1 MAGGMVPM
9 VGAGKQYAGRLTQY
23 VVFACIVA
31 ASSGIIFGYDLGV
44 SGGVTSMDDFLSKFF
59 PSVYRNEKK
68 AEESAEGSDNYCR
81 YNDQILQ
88 LFTSSLYLAGL
99 CATFFA
105 SYSTRNWGR
114 RPTIIIGGVSFLLGS
129 ILNGAAQDI
138 AMLIIGRILLGV
150 GVGFANQA
158 APLYISEMAPANF
171 RGGLNIC
178 FQSATTIGILGANLI
193 NYFTGKIDRWGW
205 RLSLGLAAAPAFTL
219 TLGALFLP
227 ETPNSLMERGQL
239 ARGRKNLERIRGVQ
253 NVDMEYEDLVEASRI
268 SNAVQHP
275 FRNLLL
281 RKHRPQLVMAIFIPM
296 FQQLT
301 GNNAITFYA
310 PVLFKSIGFG
320 DNAALYSAVIV
331 GSVKVLGTWLSLVT
345 VDKWGRKILFYEG
358 GIQMILCQLAVG
370 TIMQMELGAQNTL
383 DKPLAVAVVVLICI
397 YVAAFDW
404 SWGPL
409 AWLIPSEIY
418 SLDIRSAAQSVTVA
432 VNFAF
437 TFLIGQIFL
446 TLFCE
451 LKWGTFFLFAGF
463 LAIMTVFVGLLLPE
477 TKGVPLEEMDLIWK
491 RHWYWKRFVN
501 DNEDDIELK
510 DAPKQSSLEA

>member
-1 MAGGMVPM
+1 MAGGLVP
-9 VGAGKQYAGRLTQY
+9 VRGPVKQYEGRLTLY
-23 VVFACIVA
+23 VAFACIVA
-31 ASSGIIFGYDLGV
+31 ASSGLIFGYDLGI

-59 PSVYRNEKK
+59 PKVYRTEKSFQGK
-68 AEESAEGSDNYCR
+68 ASNYCR
-81 YNDQILQ
+81 YNNQLLQ

-105 SYSTRNWGR
+105 GYTTRNWGR
-114 RPTIIIGGVSFLLGS
+114 RPTILIGGISFLAGAVF
-129 ILNGAAQDI
+129 NGAAVNL

-158 APLYISEMAPANF
+158 APLYISEMAPPKF
-171 RGGLNIC
+171 RGGLNIL
-178 FQSATTIGILGANLI
+178 FQSATTIGILTANII
-193 NYFTGKIDRWGW
+193 NYVAGKIHPWGW
-205 RLSLGLAAAPAFTL
+205 RLSLGLAAVPAFTL
-219 TLGALFLP
+219 TFGGFFLP
-227 ETPNSLMERGQL
+227 ETPNSLIERGHFDQ
-239 ARGRKNLERIRGVQ
+239 GRKVLEKIRGVH
-253 NVDMEYEDLVEASRI
+253 NVDLEYEDLLEASRI
-268 SNAVQHP
+268 SKTVQHP

-281 RKHRPQLVMAIFIPM
+281 RKHRPQLIMAIFIPM

-320 DNAALYSAVIV
+320 SNAALYSAVIV
-331 GSVKVLGTWLSLVT
+331 GSVKVIGTWISLVI
-345 VDKWGRKILFYEG
+345 VDRWGRKILFYEG

-370 TIMQMELGAQNTL
+370 TIMQMELGLYNTL
-383 DKPLAVAVVVLICI
+383 SKPLAIIVVILVCV

-418 SLDIRSAAQSVTVA
+418 SLDIRSAAQSLTVA

-446 TLFCE
+446 TLFCNI
-451 LKWGTFFLFAGF
+451 KWGTFFLFAGF
-463 LAIMTVFVGLLLPE
+463 LLFMTVFVALLLPE
-477 TKGVPLEEMDLIWK
+477 TKGVPLEEMDYIWTK
-491 RHWYWKRFVN
+491 HWFWRRFVC
-501 DNEDDIELK
+501 EQTIG
-510 DAPKQSSLEA
+510 PKEVDPI